1 MYYEIKGYNALK
13 HLLSTYTDVAY
24 NKREKNILI
33 KQYKEYLKN
42 KDLDMFKVVSYLDNG
57 KLKDIVTY
65 Q

>member
-1 MYYEIKGYNALK
+1 MYYKIRGYNNLKQAL
-13 HLLSTYTDVAY
+13 LYTTVVY
-24 NKREKNILI
+24 NKGEKNILI

-42 KDLDMFKVVSYLDNG
+42 KEIDMFEVVSYLNNG